1 MDIRIQVDPSIL
13 SIEELKEY
21 LETMN
26 SVNEGTFAL
35 EIRRV
40 DSRVRAIETTVLIA
54 IIGTLGTALGA
65 LIGGLLKVA
74 QMASTKKIVIQGRD
88 GTRIEVPA
96 DLDDDRIDAIIRRAK
111 ELDIQQIQLP
121 RQ

>member
-1 MDIRIQVDPSIL
+1 
-13 SIEELKEY
+13 
-21 LETMN
+21 
-26 SVNEGTFAL
+26 
-35 EIRRV
+35 
-40 DSRVRAIETTVLIA
+40 
-54 IIGTLGTALGA
+54 
-65 LIGGLLKVA
+65 
-74 QMASTKKIVIQGRD
+74 MASTKKIVIQGRD